1 MDAIAEFEKGITEFE
16 GRLNAL
22 GSELNVTRSGT
33 VAKAVAK
40 YFRLTDRSGRSPSHQ
55 ALAEARA
62 IYRKHSKEIDAA
74 ISVRTG
80 MKVSGSNDE
89 STAKPSLPTPTLVT
103 RSVRVLSKADAQ
115 EKYDAWQALLASAQ
129 GKPDSTVNK
138 IKASAR
144 RYFSQNAE
152 AIKRV
157 IAISRA
163 H

>member
-1 MDAIAEFEKGITEFE
+1 MDAAAKLEKEMTEFE

-22 GSELNVTRSGT
+22 GSELNATRSGT
-33 VAKAVAK
+33 IAKAVAK

-80 MKVSGSNDE
+80 MKVSGSNEE
-89 STAKPSLPTPTLVT
+89 STAKPSLPTPTRVT
-103 RSVRVLSKADAQ
+103 RSVRVLSKAEAQ
-115 EKYDAWQALLASAQ
+115 EKYDTWQALLASAQ
-129 GKPDSTVNK
+129 GKPAATVNK

-152 AIKRV
+152 AINRV
-157 IAISRA
+157 IAINQA
-163 H
+163 N